1 MFGQKEYRYSIPFSG
16 NAKDALNIARTSLL
30 SLGFEILHIS
40 EKELFATGPGMHST
54 QQPDL
59 LGVSKIKLNIHS
71 SSITAVASLGAA
83 AKMKTFVY
91 IFPPALLLILLLTFV
106 LMGMNVSWI
115 YAVWILPWIF
125 IAPLMGKLIERKT
138 TRAVDR
144 LVRGIAQSK

>member
-1 MFGQKEYRYSIPFSG
+1 M
-16 NAKDALNIARTSLL
+16 
-30 SLGFEILHIS
+30 
-40 EKELFATGPGMHST
+40 
-54 QQPDL
+54 
-59 LGVSKIKLNIHS
+59 
-71 SSITAVASLGAA
+71 
-83 AKMKTFVY
+83 
-91 IFPPALLLILLLTFV
+91 LILLLTFV